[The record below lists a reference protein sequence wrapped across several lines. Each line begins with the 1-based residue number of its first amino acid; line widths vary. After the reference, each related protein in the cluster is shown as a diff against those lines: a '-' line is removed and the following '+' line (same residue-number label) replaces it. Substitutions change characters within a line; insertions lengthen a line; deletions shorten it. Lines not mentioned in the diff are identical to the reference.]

1 MTGLMK
7 DAMTTHRL
15 ATALVVAAALAA
27 TPAACSH
34 RDVAPPH
41 TTEFGFGPRA
51 SDAGMYRA
59 TVEPA
64 GTIRVG
70 ALHGWTLRLEDASG
84 GPVTSARITVDGGMP
99 QHGHG
104 LPTRPRVTAELG
116 DGSYQVE
123 GMRFNMGGWWVV
135 TFRVHGPPGDDQVTF
150 NLDL

>member
-1 MTGLMK
+1 MTGLTK
-7 DAMTTHRL
+7 VAATSHRL
-15 ATALVVAAALAA
+15 ATALVVAATLAA
-27 TPAACSH
+27 IPAACSH
-34 RDVAPPH
+34 RDVAPPPAA
-41 TTEFGFGPRA
+41 EFGFGPRA

-64 GTIRVG
+64 ESIRVG
-70 ALHGWTLRLEDASG
+70 ALHGWTLRLVDASG
-84 GPVTSARITVDGGMP
+84 GPVNAARVTVDGGMP

-116 DGSYQVE
+116 DGGYQVE

-135 TFRVHGPPGDDQVTF
+135 TFRVSGPLGDDQVTF